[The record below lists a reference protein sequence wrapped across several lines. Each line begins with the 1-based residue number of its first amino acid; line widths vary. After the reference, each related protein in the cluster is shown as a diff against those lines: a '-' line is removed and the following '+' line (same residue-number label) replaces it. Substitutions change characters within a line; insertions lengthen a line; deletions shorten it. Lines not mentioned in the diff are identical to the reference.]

1 MLERPL
7 PHNVF
12 IREGIGFLITGFYLF
27 ALPIIL
33 AKTFLKNMFVAYG
46 PIRYTFLMLFGL
58 SMFSL
63 PIKMYLRWFFNLK
76 YIIAIP
82 EYFFNI

>member
-1 MLERPL
+1 MLNTGLPL
-7 PHNVF
+7 NIMV
-12 IREGIGFLITGFYLF
+12 REALGFLIVF
-27 ALPIIL
+27 AYMFIFPIFL
-33 AKTFLKNMFVAYG
+33 AKTWFKDLFAKLG
-46 PIRYTFLMLFGL
+46 TIRYTSLMLFGL

-82 EYFFNI
+82 EWFFNI